1 MTRAEMLQA
10 LREAHSHVYRQ
21 QHHGRHEQDRID
33 AKAWLERWVIP
44 SNDLEHDPCNCVRCT
59 AERAASRDTVDAQNE
74 ADDFFVNVGVAAAE
88 ALKTI
93 TKTNGGE

>member
-10 LREAHSHVYRQ
+10 LREAWSHVYQ
-21 QHHGRHEQDRID
+21 QQRHGKHEQDRAD
-33 AKAWLERWVIP
+33 AKAWMERWVIP
-44 SNDLEHDPCNCVRCT
+44 SNGLEHDPCNCVRCT
-59 AERAASRDTVDAQNE
+59 AERAA
-74 ADDFFVNVGVAAAE
+74 AE

>member
-21 QHHGRHEQDRID
+21 QHHGRHEQDRAD

-44 SNDLEHDPCNCVRCT
+44 SNDLGHD
-59 AERAASRDTVDAQNE
+59 
-74 ADDFFVNVGVAAAE
+74 
-88 ALKTI
+88 K
-93 TKTNGGE
+93 GEE